1 MTGATWLILLLASSR
16 NRKNDKMSLKT
27 APLLLVAVVLAGC
40 GPSMPER
47 STQMSCD
54 ELESLCTI
62 AHVTLFQPDPFPSD
76 KRKRSIEELEDEV
89 SRERAMEQLQVCFD
103 EAEKRCPE
111 AHAKLLREL

>member
-1 MTGATWLILLLASSR
+1 VLASSR
-16 NRKNDKMSLKT
+16 IRENGKMSSQT
-27 APLLLVAVVLAGC
+27 TPVLVFAVVLAGC
-40 GPSMPER
+40 GLSMPER

-62 AHVTLFQPDPFPSD
+62 AHVALFQPDPFPS
-76 KRKRSIEELEDEV
+76 RSRRRSIEELEDEV

-103 EAEKRCPE
+103 EAAKRCPE